1 MPSIRELPTLP
12 CDVAIHGKAG
22 FDETAG
28 PACFALGV
36 VAGVFI
42 NRQIN

>member
-1 MPSIRELPTLP
+1 MTGICELPTLP

-22 FDETAG
+22 FDDTAG

-42 NRQIN
+42 NQQIN